1 MRNFSKEEKN
11 ILNQLI
17 NSNTLKI
24 EGMILFEVFLE
35 DYFFGD
41 EHDSNI
47 YVNSDTREVF
57 LSIKSNDVVKRR
69 KETVRVIVMINL
81 LMELMNLGIISFI
94 GKENE
99 IKKCSGQQY
108 NNALVKIDQPISSFL
123 LEKLGSFI
131 LPSEELRVLV
141 NNNFKNSEEIRHRQ
155 TMILAI
161 VAIAVSL
168 LIGLLGIFF

>member
-17 NSNTLKI
+17 NSNTLKT
-24 EGMILFEVFLE
+24 EDMILFEVFLE

-41 EHDSNI
+41 EHNSNI
-47 YVNSDTREVF
+47 YVSSDTQEVF
-57 LSIKSNDVVKRR
+57 LSIKSDDVVKRR
-69 KETVRVIVMINL
+69 KETVRVIVMVNL
-81 LMELMNLGIISFI
+81 LMELMNLGLISFI
-94 GKENE
+94 GEQNE
-99 IKKCSGQQY
+99 IEKCSGQQY

-123 LEKLGSFI
+123 LEKLGNFI

-141 NNNFKNSEEIRHRQ
+141 NSNFKNSEEIRHRQ